1 MWIEFGNE
9 IYDIGN
15 MYNIKDFDIPTKS
28 PQYAIDEPFHLRNLD
43 GDYNEFYLSLK
54 NFDPLSFYKNAP
66 RHTKSNNRKV
76 MKKRN
81 FLDSGL
87 GKPIAI

>member
-1 MWIEFGNE
+1 M
-9 IYDIGN
+9 
-15 MYNIKDFDIPTKS
+15 
-28 PQYAIDEPFHLRNLD
+28 IDDPLLLRNLD

-66 RHTKSNNRKV
+66 RHTKSINRKV
-76 MKKRN
+76 MKKGN
-81 FLDSGL
+81 ILDFGL